1 MALDQSAVSE
11 EARFL
16 EYLETDCCYLDVR
29 SLGDGRYSAIMP
41 LLFTHAIIVGR
52 IGDRVGYSDRWCY
65 GGLSKAR
72 TAHNAWDGQG
82 EPDGWH
88 RHPATGRR
96 REIDEETSRGNPPY
110 N

>member
-16 EYLETDCCYLDVR
+16 EYLETDCSYLDVR

-52 IGDRVGYSDRWCY
+52 IGDRVGYSDRWCGDY
-65 GGLSKAR
+65 VATAKA
-72 TAHNAWDGQG
+72 AA
-82 EPDGWH
+82 
-88 RHPATGRR
+88 
-96 REIDEETSRGNPPY
+96 SLFRGPSDFLFRSCECRFQ
-110 N
+110 